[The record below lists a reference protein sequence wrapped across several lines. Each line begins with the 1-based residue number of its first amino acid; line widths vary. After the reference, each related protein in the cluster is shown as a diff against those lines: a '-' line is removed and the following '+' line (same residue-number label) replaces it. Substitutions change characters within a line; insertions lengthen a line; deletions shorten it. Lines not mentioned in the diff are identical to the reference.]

1 MTIQCAACS
10 DLPSDEEPSAMLH
23 VVCMKRMLNEVL
35 LCVLHLA
42 VGGDSDVKWPH
53 VQEES
58 SQAIGTGECSPAEK
72 GKTAVTVTLAPT
84 LFMLPMVVFLL
95 SDILCYQQYSL

>member
-1 MTIQCAACS
+1 MTLQCAACS

-23 VVCMKRMLNEVL
+23 IVCMKRMLNEVL

-42 VGGDSDVKWPH
+42 VGRDSDVKWPH
-53 VQEES
+53 VQEET
-58 SQAIGTGECSPAEK
+58 SQAAGTGECSPAEK

-84 LFMLPMVVFLL
+84 LFMLPMVVIIL